1 MSNPGDTRGRGRPA
15 VSSRAHIE
23 DVAMRLF
30 AENGYAAT
38 TVPMIAE
45 ASGVGRATVFRYW
58 GSKSEIVWAEFDQH
72 IERLANL
79 LDGET
84 SSGERTLDIV
94 QRSVVA
100 NLGRSIEDSSVW
112 LERFALVDESEELR
126 SEEARRWAD
135 WAAAV
140 AGFVARRHGYGP
152 AAVVP
157 QTIGGA
163 VQGAFLAVLRS
174 RRSHDDFSAESVL
187 PDLDRTLASVTRP
200 LQEWLDTA
208 PLHEEGL

>member
-1 MSNPGDTRGRGRPA
+1 MSNAEEARGRGRPA

-23 DVAMRLF
+23 EVAMRLF
-30 AENGYAAT
+30 AENGYSAT

-58 GSKSEIVWAEFDQH
+58 GSKSEIVWSEFDQH
-72 IERLANL
+72 ILRLTEL
-79 LDGET
+79 LEGEL
-84 SSGERTLDIV
+84 SSRDSTLRII

-100 NLGRSIEDSSVW
+100 NLGRSIENSSVW
-112 LERFALVDESEELR
+112 LQRFALVDESEELR
-126 SEEARRWAD
+126 DEEARRWAD

-140 AGFVARRHGYGP
+140 AAFVARRHGYGP

-157 QTIGGA
+157 QTIAGA

-174 RRSHDDFSAESVL
+174 RRSDDDFTAQSVL
-187 PDLDRTLASVTRP
+187 PDFDRALASVVRP
-200 LQEWLDTA
+200 LQDWLNGD
-208 PLHEEGL
+208 PLHEGGL